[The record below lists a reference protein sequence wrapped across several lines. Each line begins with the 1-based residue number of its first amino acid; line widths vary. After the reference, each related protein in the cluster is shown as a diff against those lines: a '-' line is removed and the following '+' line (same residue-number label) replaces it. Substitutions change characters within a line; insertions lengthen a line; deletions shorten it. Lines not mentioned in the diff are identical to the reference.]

1 MHLEV
6 VSPEAVL
13 FSSEVDS
20 IAVPGTAG
28 EFQML
33 NNHAPIVSTLKEG
46 VIKIHV
52 HTQQHFELDDLHGKI
67 VPQAD
72 DKKILTVKIQSGTI
86 EFNENK
92 AIILVD

>member
-20 IAVPGTAG
+20 IAVPGARG

-33 NNHAPIVSTLKEG
+33 NNSRSYRFYVERRYCKDSYAQTRS
-46 VIKIHV
+46 
-52 HTQQHFELDDLHGKI
+52 
-67 VPQAD
+67 
-72 DKKILTVKIQSGTI
+72 S
-86 EFNENK
+86 
-92 AIILVD
+92 

>member
-20 IAVPGTAG
+20 IAVPGTGG

-46 VIKIHV
+46 MVKIHV
-52 HTQQHFELDDLHGKI
+52 HSQSINAEELHDKI
-67 VPQAD
+67 VPHTD
-72 DKKILTVKIQSGTI
+72 DKNILTVSIQSGTI